1 MRVGIPVW
9 GEMVSPVLDA
19 AETLLVFETD
29 AAEGACGE
37 VSLSVSVGS
46 RRVGVISGAGVEV
59 LICGAVTRPL
69 LEMLE
74 SAGVTVVPWVSGRV
88 SEVLEAFEGGRLT
101 QQRFAM
107 PGCRRG
113 SGRGR
118 GGRGRRGRGM
128 SEQPKRGG

>member
-29 AAEGACGE
+29 AAEGTCGE
-37 VSLSVSVGS
+37 VSLSVSAGS
-46 RRVGVISGAGVEV
+46 RKVGAISGAGVEV

-69 LEMLE
+69 LDMLE
-74 SAGVTVVPWVSGRV
+74 SAGITVVPWLSGRV
-88 SEVLEAFEGGRLT
+88 SEVLEAFEGGRLA
-101 QQRFAM
+101 QRRFAM
-107 PGCRRG
+107 PGCGGG

-128 SEQPKRGG
+128 TRESKRGG